1 MARPLCPAVPRVCP
15 ASTASP
21 DGHRY
26 TADEHTPPLF
36 HPQAEA
42 PCSCHSCHFVLCGA
56 RCRPAPQG
64 CRCPRRR
71 ARSMP
76 LWNARL
82 PVKGSSRQPYP
93 SEMRHCV
100 VSSGKQ
106 KESSLFDCARAGST
120 SLTQSSAPSRT
131 AARKRAD
138 FFPYFACFMRH
149 PARPLRFVCI
159 PFPLSAVVHC
169 MQAAVQKDPAGL
181 FPAGSY
187 SAVICGT

>member
-1 MARPLCPAVPRVCP
+1 MPSA
-15 ASTASP
+15 
-21 DGHRY
+21 
-26 TADEHTPPLF
+26 
-36 HPQAEA
+36 Q
-42 PCSCHSCHFVLCGA
+42 
-56 RCRPAPQG
+56 
-64 CRCPRRR
+64 

-106 KESSLFDCARAGST
+106 KASSVFDCARAGST
-120 SLTQSSAPSRT
+120 SLTQSSTPSRA

-138 FFPYFACFMRH
+138 FFPYFACFMRR

-181 FPAGSY
+181 FPCRVLQYCYLRNLKRSRNCFRRLFCAGA
-187 SAVICGT
+187 SAMAGFAGFGAEAGRGSGFLRFTICSSSSK